1 MQFKV
6 VSEKPDGDRVQHTV
20 EGETIESVIWDV
32 WAKLGFR
39 QERLVSISRPI
50 VLPAKES

>member
-6 VSEKPDGDRVQHTV
+6 VSEKSDGCRVHRIV
-20 EGETIESVIWDV
+20 EGDTVESVIWDV
-32 WAKLGFR
+32 WAKVSYHH
-39 QERLVSISRPI
+39 ERLVSISRPI